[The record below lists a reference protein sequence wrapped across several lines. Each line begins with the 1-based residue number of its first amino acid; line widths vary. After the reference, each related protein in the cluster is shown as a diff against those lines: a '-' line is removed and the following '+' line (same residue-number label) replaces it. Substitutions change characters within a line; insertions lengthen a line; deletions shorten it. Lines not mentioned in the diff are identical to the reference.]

1 MIQYLCFAGGAV
13 FGFLI
18 SSLMAAAHEDPFTA
32 MTPDQAIEDLIV
44 KAEPQEPYHTVYA
57 GNYKYI
63 CPECLHGFSEDER
76 PDYCPECG
84 QRIAWGDRK

>member
-1 MIQYLCFAGGAV
+1 MNFMVFISGAV

-18 SSLMAAAHEDPFTA
+18 GGMMAEAHEDPFTA
-32 MTPDQAIEDLIV
+32 MTPDQAIEDLIS

-63 CPECLHGFSEDER
+63 CPECLHAFEKNER

-84 QRIAWGDRK
+84 QRINWEEL

>member
-1 MIQYLCFAGGAV
+1 MNFMVFISGAV

-18 SSLMAAAHEDPFTA
+18 GGRMAEAHEDPFTA
-32 MTPDQAIEDLIV
+32 MTPDQAIEDLIS

-63 CPECLHGFSEDER
+63 CPECLHAFEKNER

-84 QRIAWGDRK
+84 QRINWEEL

>member
-18 SSLMAAAHEDPFTA
+18 GGLMAAAHEDPFTV
-32 MTPDQAIEDLIV
+32 MTPDQAIEDLIS

-63 CPECLHGFSEDER
+63 CPECLHAFEKNER

-84 QRIAWGDRK
+84 QRINWEEL

>member
-1 MIQYLCFAGGAV
+1 MEFIIFMGGAC
-13 FGFLI
+13 FGLI
-18 SSLMAAAHEDPFTA
+18 VGGLFSKAHEDPFMA
-32 MTPDQAIEDLIV
+32 MTPNQAIEDLIS

-57 GNYKYI
+57 GTYKYI
-63 CPECLHGFSEDER
+63 CPECLHGFSEDEQ

>member
-1 MIQYLCFAGGAV
+1 MNFMVFISGAV

-18 SSLMAAAHEDPFTA
+18 GGWMAEAREDPFTA
-32 MTPDQAIEDLIV
+32 MTPDQAIEDLIS

-63 CPECLHGFSEDER
+63 CPECLHAFEKNER

-84 QRIAWGDRK
+84 QRINWEEL

>member
-1 MIQYLCFAGGAV
+1 MNFMVFISGAV

-18 SSLMAAAHEDPFTA
+18 GGWMAAAHEDPFTA
-32 MTPDQAIEDLIV
+32 MTPDQAIEDLIS

-63 CPECLHGFSEDER
+63 CPECLHAFEKNER

-84 QRIAWGDRK
+84 QRINWEEL